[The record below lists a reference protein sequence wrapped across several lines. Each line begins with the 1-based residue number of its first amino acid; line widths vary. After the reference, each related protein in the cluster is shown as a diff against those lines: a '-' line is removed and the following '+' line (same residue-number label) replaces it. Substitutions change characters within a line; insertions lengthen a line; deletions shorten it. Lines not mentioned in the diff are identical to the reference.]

1 MRDLIKKILKE
12 EQEEDDGFNWADLS
26 INSPRQI
33 LDNMEVGTEWI
44 AYIPEISRQI
54 EFSVNPESDQPM
66 ARIRVRGVDSEG
78 SGRYGDNAHKYY
90 QPSPIDELNFGRAN
104 WVPDVEPI
112 GKDERGKDLYDVVEA
127 TKDMKSYSDGA
138 RQLTLEYKQKIQEI
152 TSQYAESL
160 KSLHTNSNFSVQK
173 DGEPVWGKTVSLGT
187 IDSSGKVWTD
197 EMFDEING
205 GFRNYPGDEEIH
217 KQKRGENYPPRI

>member
-26 INSPRQI
+26 INTPRQI

-54 EFSVNPESDQPM
+54 EFSINPESDQPM

-138 RQLTLEYKQKIQEI
+138 RQ
-152 TSQYAESL
+152 S
-160 KSLHTNSNFSVQK
+160 NSNFSVQK